1 MYRVFE
7 LSGKPSRLSLRKQW
21 ISPPLKA
28 PLKWFATVTECAS
41 PAVFRYARESRYY
54 SFLLSNAFFYLK
66 ALLLYRKFSR
76 NLPLF
81 AL

>member
-41 PAVFRYARESRYY
+41 PAVFRYARDNSVIHVVSYG
-54 SFLLSNAFFYLK
+54 LVKHNDMN
-66 ALLLYRKFSR
+66 LY
-76 NLPLF
+76 
-81 AL
+81 